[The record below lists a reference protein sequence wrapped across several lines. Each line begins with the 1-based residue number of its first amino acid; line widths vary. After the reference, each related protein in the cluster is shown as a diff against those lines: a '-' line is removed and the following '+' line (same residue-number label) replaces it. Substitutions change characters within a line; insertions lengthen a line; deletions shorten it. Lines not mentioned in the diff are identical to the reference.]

1 MNSTVN
7 STLLYLCLVVF
18 FLLFASYE
26 REYILAHDN
35 SIEIIEIIENINE
48 QIDEMKKDTFND
60 SELSIQ
66 VGEAIKADLSR
77 KKNKDVVKVGE
88 PIEQF
93 ASLSDFNEIDLT
105 PRERY

>member
-26 REYILAHDN
+26 REYILDHDN
-35 SIEIIEIIENINE
+35 SIEIIENINE
-48 QIDEMKKDTFND
+48 QIDEMKKDRFND